1 MFSFIFFFY
10 GWIYC
15 LVMFYYIVYGRDI
28 YMIGR
33 YVILIYSK
41 LICFLIKWFIVLV
54 YVCNFIKLVIVWC
67 ERIGVL
73 VMFWF

>member
-1 MFSFIFFFY
+1 
-10 GWIYC
+10 
-15 LVMFYYIVYGRDI
+15 
-28 YMIGR
+28 MIGR

-41 LICFLIKWFIVLV
+41 LICFLINWFIVLV